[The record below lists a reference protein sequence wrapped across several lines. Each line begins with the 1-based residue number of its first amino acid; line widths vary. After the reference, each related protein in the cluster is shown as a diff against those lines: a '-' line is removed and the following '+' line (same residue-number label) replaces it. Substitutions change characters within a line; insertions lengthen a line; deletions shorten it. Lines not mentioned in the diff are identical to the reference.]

1 MTLPST
7 DQRATARGRDIAPL
21 LENGEGDAG
30 GRALAMSAVSNGAP
44 PGASAALGGDA
55 ARRLWRG
62 RPSTDVRV
70 AGAGGALRA
79 AAGPVAI
86 LTAIALLAPL
96 LAPHGSLEVTNAGPF
111 AAPGTH
117 ALLGTDEIGRDVLS
131 RVLYGIRTS
140 WLSALGVIAAGA
152 AFGSLV
158 GAIAGAVGG
167 FVDTVLM
174 RLTDLFLSLP
184 APVLAIA
191 VIASL
196 GPSLMNTLLALSIV
210 WWPWYARIVRG
221 EVRALAARPHAEAAR
236 LAGVGRTRLVL
247 KHLLPGAIAPVVV
260 TMSLDVGN
268 LILALAGL
276 SFIGLGAPA
285 PAAELGAM
293 SARGL
298 DYLFG
303 HPWVP
308 IAPAVAVALLALAAN
323 LTGDLINR
331 RIDERTNR

>member
-1 MTLPST
+1 MATTVTPATAVGAPLPSG
-7 DQRATARGRDIAPL
+7 RGWGRGR
-21 LENGEGDAG
+21 
-30 GRALAMSAVSNGAP
+30 P
-44 PGASAALGGDA
+44 PGATAATLAGTPGGL
-55 ARRLWRG
+55 RRIL
-62 RPSTDVRV
+62 
-70 AGAGGALRA
+70 A
-79 AAGPVAI
+79 PVLI
-86 LTAIALLAPL
+86 LTLIALLAPL
-96 LAPHGSLEVTNAGPF
+96 AAPHESLEVTAAGPLH
-111 AAPGTH
+111 APSLGN
-117 ALLGTDEIGRDVLS
+117 LLGTDEIGRDVFS
-131 RVLYGIRTS
+131 RVLYGIRAS
-140 WLSALGVIAAGA
+140 WLSAVGVILLGA

-158 GAIAGAVGG
+158 GALAGAFGG
-167 FVDTVLM
+167 WVDTILM
-174 RLTDLFLSLP
+174 RVTDLFLSLP

-196 GPSLMNTLLALSIV
+196 GPSLTHTLLALSIV

-221 EVRALAARPHAEAAR
+221 EVRALAARPHTEAAR
-236 LAGVGRTRLVL
+236 LAGVSRWRLVRR
-247 KHLLPGAIAPVVV
+247 HLLPGAVAPVVV

-308 IAPAVAVALLALAAN
+308 LAPAAAVALLALSAN
-323 LTGDLINR
+323 LLGDHVNR
-331 RIDERTNR
+331 SLDKRTTR

>member
-1 MTLPST
+1 
-7 DQRATARGRDIAPL
+7 
-21 LENGEGDAG
+21 
-30 GRALAMSAVSNGAP
+30 MSAGPAGTVPAP
-44 PGASAALGGDA
+44 AALRRQMA
-55 ARRLWRG
+55 ARLWRG
-62 RPSTDVRV
+62 RPSPR
-70 AGAGGALRA
+70 AGDAP
-79 AAGPVAI
+79 AAGVVRIALVPVAI
-86 LTAIALLAPL
+86 ITVVAVLAPTL
-96 LAPHGSLEVTNAGPF
+96 LAPHGSLEVTSAGVF
-111 AAPGTH
+111 AKPSLH
-117 ALLGTDEIGRDVLS
+117 ALLGTDEIGRDVFS
-131 RVLYGIRTS
+131 RVLYGLRTS
-140 WLSALGVIAAGA
+140 WLAAVGVIALGA

-158 GAIAGAVGG
+158 GAIAGAAGG
-167 FVDTVLM
+167 FVDTILM

-191 VIASL
+191 VVASM
-196 GPSLMNTLLALSIV
+196 GPSLMHTLIALSIV

-236 LAGVGRTRLVL
+236 LAGVSRTRLVL
-247 KHLLPGAIAPVVV
+247 KHLLPGAVAPVVV

-268 LILALAGL
+268 LILALAAL

>member
-1 MTLPST
+1 MTSPST
-7 DQRATARGRDIAPL
+7 HRRAPALLDSAAAEPEAGRQPL
-21 LENGEGDAG
+21 AVSAVPAGDAAVAPVVA
-30 GRALAMSAVSNGAP
+30 GR
-44 PGASAALGGDA
+44 DA
-55 ARRLWRG
+55 ARRFWPG
-62 RPSTDVRV
+62 RPSIASHA
-70 AGAGGALRA
+70 AGPAGALRA

-86 LTAIALLAPL
+86 LTVIALLAPL
-96 LAPHGSLEVTNAGPF
+96 LAAHGSLEVTDGGPF
-111 AAPGTH
+111 ASPSTH

-140 WLSALGVIAAGA
+140 WLSALAVIALGA

-167 FVDTVLM
+167 WVDTVLM
-174 RLTDLFLSLP
+174 RITDLFLSLP

-196 GPSLMNTLLALSIV
+196 GPSLTNTLLALSIV

-236 LAGVGRTRLVL
+236 LAGVRRSRLVL
-247 KHLLPGAIAPVVV
+247 RHLLPGAIAPVVV

>member
-1 MTLPST
+1 VSV
-7 DQRATARGRDIAPL
+7 AP
-21 LENGEGDAG
+21 A
-30 GRALAMSAVSNGAP
+30 AP
-44 PGASAALGGDA
+44 GALGGNAA
-55 ARRLWRG
+55 ARFWRG
-62 RPSTDVRV
+62 RVHARAT
-70 AGAGGALRA
+70 GGATGSGGGAARA
-79 AAGPVAI
+79 ALGPVAI
-86 LTAIALLAPL
+86 ITAVCLVAPL
-96 LAPHGSLEVTNAGPF
+96 LAPHGSLDVTSAGPF
-111 AAPGTH
+111 AKPGVH
-117 ALLGTDEIGRDVLS
+117 ALLGTDELGRDVLS
-131 RVLYGIRTS
+131 RVLVGLRTS
-140 WLSALGVIAAGA
+140 WLAALGVIALGA

-158 GAIAGAVGG
+158 GALAGAFGG
-167 FVDTVLM
+167 LVDTVLM

-191 VIASL
+191 VVASM
-196 GPSLMNTLLALSIV
+196 GPSLMHTLIALSIV

-236 LAGVGRTRLVL
+236 LAGVSRTRLVL
-247 KHLLPGAIAPVVV
+247 RHLLPGAVAPVVV

-268 LILALAGL
+268 LVLALAAL

-308 IAPAVAVALLALAAN
+308 LAPAVAVALLALAAN
-323 LTGDLINR
+323 VSGDLINR

>member
-1 MTLPST
+1 MST
-7 DQRATARGRDIAPL
+7 VTPATATGAPVPSGSGLTRARRRLGRTEA
-21 LENGEGDAG
+21 DAAAA
-30 GRALAMSAVSNGAP
+30 ALAAP
-44 PGASAALGGDA
+44 GG
-55 ARRLWRG
+55 
-62 RPSTDVRV
+62 
-70 AGAGGALRA
+70 LRKVLA
-79 AAGPVAI
+79 PVVI
-86 LTAIALLAPL
+86 ITLLALLAPL
-96 LAPHGSLEVTNAGPF
+96 AAPHGSLDIVAAGPLHKPSF
-111 AAPGTH
+111 GN
-117 ALLGTDEIGRDVLS
+117 LLGTDEIGRDVFS
-131 RVLYGIRTS
+131 RVLYGIRSS
-140 WLSALGVIAAGA
+140 WLAAVGVIVVGA

-158 GAIAGAVGG
+158 GALAGAFGG
-167 FVDTVLM
+167 WTDTILM
-174 RLTDLFLSLP
+174 RLTDLFLALP

-196 GPSLMNTLLALSIV
+196 GPSLMHTLLALSIV

-236 LAGVGRTRLVL
+236 LAGVSRSRLVRR
-247 KHLLPGAIAPVVV
+247 HLLPGAITPVVV

-268 LILALAGL
+268 LILSLAGL

-308 IAPAVAVALLALAAN
+308 IAPAAAVALLALTAN
-323 LTGDLINR
+323 LLGDHVNR
-331 RIDERTNR
+331 TLDQRTTR